1 MSDYL
6 LVPTNLEAL
15 LVGKTDPSQQV
26 YDLLPVPR
34 TKDALRKW
42 YIDAKYA
49 PSFLQSPL
57 QPLQSGV
64 HLHWAVPAA
73 LTHARYHEN
82 KDREQPCVPNRWLVL
97 RIVRA
102 EGDSKF
108 SSKGWVVESDFL
120 SDTADHGGAPFLFT
134 EGRQFRDAAAPVSAA
149 TSLDVKYGGR
159 TQTLDGWG
167 ESQPTSAFELKSYG
181 WGDPSFA
188 AYYPACKAV
197 LGFHDS
203 LQDGIAP
210 GHLLTYLVIGW
221 YSDANKDPLHPG
233 GKPDSVESCTE
244 RLASLLWSCTD
255 VKQDSLV
262 QKTLC
267 HGAVVNIKWQGA
279 DQRYPSV
286 SANSSPPAISL
297 GASADDAFAALLE
310 PGASEAL
317 QRTLRAFHNGQA
329 KEVRD
334 EFQLGEVLHQQSF
347 NTVSGGKRWTVEP
360 VKQALEA
367 SETPPLLAAKVQD
380 RLGRLNEAQRKL
392 DKRAREVESL
402 RWQLFACWATWA
414 GKQTGPRPG
423 RPARSHVTRAETA
436 LQQAETALRSDEGAV
451 RDRKIEVSDAL
462 NEQKGMQLVEST
474 MPPFLQPKDPFIA
487 MKGENLTGID
497 RTRPRRPDKDVEG
510 ELLLHCRH
518 GNEIVAGVSFSGA
531 VSERRQATECYTLN
545 FPHQNRLP
553 FGDIARDLALEAL
566 LFDPNHAALVV
577 TQNAIVPDF
586 KELQRTLEQSRQ
598 SNASNIGWIGKPPDP
613 LGVTSWSGANPWLP
627 LYLMWQANWSYAHAE
642 GSDNKSALHGW
653 ALSKDPLAGD
663 LVPDSKTIRMQLEKP
678 KQLAGA
684 TLLSG
689 FSGHPLA
696 ENLRSF
702 AASEGLKVKSLSG
715 VEELAVL
722 GQSLGGFNDLLVRQT
737 LGFCLPP
744 VDPNDPNSAL
754 IDSAIWSAMGN
765 APQPTMPSGGS
776 FLPLRAGDLTL
787 VNLYLVDAFGQ
798 TRKLIDSNSSLA
810 KTKMI
815 ASAEVKPRADCHASL
830 NPRLIQGAR
839 LNFDWPVAAA
849 ESGPLCGW
857 LVPNFLEKSFAI
869 FSTSGAPLG
878 ALESV
883 LPALGEK
890 TVQSKV
896 KFNWRPAPGSTLA
909 ISDIANKPLSNF
921 LELISSFSADEG
933 QAFLELVELVLRK
946 TEERLP
952 PEDPGL
958 AVLLGRPL
966 ALVQAS
972 IGLELDGLPNGYWTT
987 ADPWKFETQ
996 GFESLQVPVRLGRM
1010 DMAADGLI
1018 GYLQGGAA
1026 PLFASDGAT
1035 RRLANSGRIKYEQE
1049 LKVSCADAAT
1059 VTLLLDASARV
1070 HATTGILPRCSI
1082 ELPPQVGKQVSLIED
1097 VYFNV
1102 APVLG
1107 ARPQADQTPIT
1118 MPRPSDAFGRWSW
1131 ATHPAL
1137 NWREIQSADDRA
1149 RFPNDLALCEGWLK
1163 LRLRPERSSLS
1174 SH

>member
-15 LVGKTDPSQQV
+15 LVGKNDPSQQV

-49 PSFLQSPL
+49 PSFLQSRLKPL
-57 QPLQSGV
+57 EAGV

-73 LTHARYHEN
+73 LTHARYYEN
-82 KDREQPCVPNRWLVL
+82 KDREQPCIPNRWLVM
-97 RIVRA
+97 RIGRA
-102 EGDSKF
+102 GGDSQF

-120 SDTADHGGAPFLFT
+120 SDTANHEGVPFLFT
-134 EGRQFRDAAAPVSAA
+134 EGRQFRDAASPAKSM
-149 TSLDVKYGGR
+149 DVKYVGR
-159 TQTLDGWG
+159 TQALDGWG
-167 ESQPTSAFELKSYG
+167 ETQPAPAFDLKSYG

-188 AYYPACKAV
+188 AYYPACKGV

-203 LQDGIAP
+203 LDGVAP

-221 YSDANKDPLHPG
+221 YSDENKDPLNPD
-233 GKPDSVESCTE
+233 GKPDTVESCTE
-244 RLASLLWSCTD
+244 RLASLLWSCME
-255 VKQDSLV
+255 VRQDSLV
-262 QKTLC
+262 RKTLC
-267 HGAVVNIKWQGA
+267 HGSVVNIKWQGA
-279 DQRYPSV
+279 DQRYPNV
-286 SANSSPPAISL
+286 AAGSSPPAISI
-297 GASADDAFAALLE
+297 GASADDAFAALLA
-310 PGASEAL
+310 PQGIAAL
-317 QRTLRAFHNGQA
+317 QRTLRAFHTGQA

-334 EFQLGEVLHQQSF
+334 EFQLGEALHQQSF
-347 NTVSGGKRWTVEP
+347 NAAGGGKRWSVEP
-360 VKQALEA
+360 AKQSLEGSA
-367 SETPPLLAAKVQD
+367 PPPLLTAKVQD
-380 RLGRLNEAQRKL
+380 RLGKLNEAQRKL

-414 GKQTGPRPG
+414 GKQTGPKPG
-423 RPARSHVTRAETA
+423 RPARSLVSRAEAA
-436 LQQAETALRSDEGAV
+436 LQQAENALRSDEEAV
-451 RDRKIEVSDAL
+451 RERKVEVNEAL

-497 RTRPRRPDKDVEG
+497 RTRPRRPDKDFEG
-510 ELLLHCRH
+510 GQLLHCRH
-518 GNEIVAGVSFSGA
+518 GNEIVGGVSFSGA
-531 VSERRQATECYTLN
+531 VSAQKKAAECYTLH
-545 FPHQNRLP
+545 FPAQNRLP
-553 FGDIARDLALEAL
+553 FGDIAKDLALEAL
-566 LFDPNHAALVV
+566 LFDPNHATLAVMQDGL
-577 TQNAIVPDF
+577 VPDF
-586 KELQRTLEQSRQ
+586 KELQKTLEQSRQ
-598 SNASNIGWIGKPPDP
+598 SNASGIEWIGKPPDP
-613 LGVTSWSGANPWLP
+613 LGVTRWSGANPWLP
-627 LYLMWQANWSYAHAE
+627 LYLMWQANWSFAHAD
-642 GSDNKSALHGW
+642 GSDNKSALNGW
-653 ALSKDPLAGD
+653 ALSNDPLGGD
-663 LVPDSKTIRMQLEKP
+663 LLPDSKTTRMQLEKP

-689 FSGHPLA
+689 FSGRPLA

-702 AASEGLKVKSLSG
+702 AASEGLRVNSLSG
-715 VEELAVL
+715 VEEVAVL

-744 VDPNDPNSAL
+744 VDPNDQNSAL
-754 IDSAIWSAMGN
+754 IDSAVWSAMGN
-765 APQPTMPSGGS
+765 TPQPTMPSGGS

-798 TRKLIDSNSSLA
+798 TRKLIDSNSTLA
-810 KTKMI
+810 KTNII
-815 ASAEVKPRADCHASL
+815 ASTEVQPGVGCHASF

-839 LNFDWPVAAA
+839 LNFDWPGGAA
-849 ESGPLCGW
+849 EAGPLCGW
-857 LVPNFLEKSFAI
+857 LVPNFLEKSFAV
-869 FSTSGAPLG
+869 FSASGAPLG

-890 TVQSKV
+890 TIQSKI
-896 KFNWRPAPGSTLA
+896 KFNWRPAPGSSLG
-909 ISDIANKPLSNF
+909 ISEIADKPLGNF
-921 LELISSFSADEG
+921 LELISKFSADEG

-987 ADPWKFETQ
+987 GDSWKFETQ
-996 GFESLQVPVRLGRM
+996 NFENLQVPVRLGRM
-1010 DMAADGLI
+1010 EMAADGLI
-1018 GYLQGGAA
+1018 GYLQGGAG

-1035 RRLANSGRIKYEQE
+1035 RRLGNSGLIEYEQE
-1049 LKVSCADAAT
+1049 LKVSFADAAPQT
-1059 VTLLLDASARV
+1059 LTLLLDASARV

-1082 ELPPQVGKQVSLIED
+1082 ELPPEVGKRISLIED

-1107 ARPQADQTPIT
+1107 ARPQANQAPIT

-1131 ATHPAL
+1131 ATRPAL

-1149 RFPNDLALCEGWLK
+1149 RFPDDLALCEGWLK
-1163 LRLRPERSSLS
+1163 LRLRPERRSESSQ
-1174 SH
+1174 